1 MGQRVKDPM
10 LSLKGLGSLLW
21 LEFSPWPRNFHI
33 PGVQPRGREKK
44 RGTTWKVLKTSN
56 AKAATLFG
64 ETSGHT
70 TQTSAVSKAS

>member
-1 MGQRVKDPM
+1 MVRVQSLAKELPYTMGAAM
-10 LSLKGLGSLLW
+10 
-21 LEFSPWPRNFHI
+21 
-33 PGVQPRGREKK
+33 GREKK